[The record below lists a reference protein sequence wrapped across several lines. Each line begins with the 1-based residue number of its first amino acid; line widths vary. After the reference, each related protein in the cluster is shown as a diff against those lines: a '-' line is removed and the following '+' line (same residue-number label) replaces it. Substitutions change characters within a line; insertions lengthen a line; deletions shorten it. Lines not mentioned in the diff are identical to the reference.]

1 MPIRIPNLN
10 ASSRGPMAPGIS
22 PSDAM
27 KPGLALG
34 SVARGLGKAAET
46 LHKHDIEI
54 MEAENAA
61 DLMEFKTEA
70 KTAYANRQASFA
82 EDHDYLNY
90 GKKWEGDLQ
99 GLQKALSERKYSAA
113 TLEKAR
119 LFLTEFEGSS
129 KIGVASAAQRKAL
142 ERKGQA
148 FKNSVAQIEENYD
161 PSTPE
166 GRAAGRAMFED
177 ALGDMSGLT
186 PEQKDSIRMQ
196 VESTFGQRDRQAEIY
211 ADPHSFLKRKKPEGV
226 DSYQWDQEQREAQR
240 LIDQRG
246 RNQADSVLDA
256 IYSGTLTNPD
266 DIEALTPDLGAKA
279 QFELKQAL
287 AGFSEGKSEAKL
299 RDPRFQNQNLG
310 EIAKLLSDYRFASV
324 REDFNYV
331 GIAQRIRRIAD
342 PDVKKFYADK
352 LEEIKDGRE
361 AELRTVKDWAMKKAD
376 EYFSSNQFG
385 DGAPEKPKGRS
396 LDSFLAD
403 GFLLDRDKMQ
413 RFGWSES
420 HAEQIAKAAEAQREA
435 NRTGKRRIGPD
446 PLDLV
451 RELWNEKNAPKE
463 DFPEIAREVF
473 EAIRNGKTGSF
484 IFEDQDKVIAYKKA
498 LTDYRTTRSLARG
511 RAMAQILGEFRLD
524 PDMDMTKAKEM
535 LDKLEIE
542 IGAGETGS
550 NWDPHPNARTFAAE
564 NLLIEQG
571 IDIDEGE
578 PNTNRDPYPGAG
590 TSILPSFSNMPPNQ
604 R

>member
-1 MPIRIPNLN
+1 
-10 ASSRGPMAPGIS
+10 MAPGIS

-46 LHKHDIEI
+46 LHKHDMEI

-119 LFLTEFEGSS
+119 LFLTDFEGSS

-148 FKNSVAQIEENYD
+148 FKNSVAQIEANYD

-166 GRAAGRAMFED
+166 GREAGRAMFED

-186 PEQKDSIRMQ
+186 PEQKDAIRMQ

-256 IYSGTLTNPD
+256 IYGGTLTNPD

-279 QFELKQAL
+279 RFQLKQAL
-287 AGFSEGKSEAKL
+287 AGFSEGESEAEL

-310 EIAKLLSDYRFASV
+310 EIEELLSDYRSAPA

-331 GIAQRIRRIAD
+331 GIAQRIRNIAD
-342 PDVKKFYADK
+342 PDVRKFYAEK

-361 AELRTVKDWAMKKAD
+361 AEISTVKDWSMKQVD
-376 EYFSSNQFG
+376 EYFSSGLFG
-385 DGAPEKPKGRS
+385 DGEPEKPKGKS
-396 LDSFLAD
+396 LGSILAD
-403 GFLLDRDKMQ
+403 GFLLDEARLKS
-413 RFGWSES
+413 FGFTDSQ
-420 HAEQIAKAAEAQREA
+420 AEAIKEAAEKQRTADREGET
-435 NRTGKRRIGPD
+435 REGPD
-446 PLDLV
+446 PRDLV
-451 RELWNEKNAPKE
+451 REFWEEGNAADE
-463 DFPEIAREVF
+463 DFPEKDREIF
-473 EAIRNGKTGSF
+473 EAIRNNKASSF
-484 IFEDQDKVIAYKKA
+484 MFQNKEDLAKYEES
-498 LTDYRTTRSLARG
+498 LSGYRSQRSIARG
-511 RAMAQILGEFRLD
+511 KAVAKMLEFFRLN
-524 PDMDMTKAKEM
+524 PKAEQTEAEKLLNE
-535 LDKLEIE
+535 LDID
-542 IGAGETGS
+542 IDAGETNS
-550 NWDPHPNARTFAAE
+550 SW
-564 NLLIEQG
+564 
-571 IDIDEGE
+571 
-578 PNTNRDPYPGAG
+578 DPYPGAG
-590 TSILPSFSNMPPNQ
+590 TSILPPFSNTPPNQ

>member
-1 MPIRIPNLN
+1 
-10 ASSRGPMAPGIS
+10 MAPGIS

-46 LHKHDIEI
+46 LHKHDMEI

-119 LFLTEFEGSS
+119 LFLTDFEGSS

-148 FKNSVAQIEENYD
+148 FKNSVAQIEANYD

-166 GRAAGRAMFED
+166 GREAGRAMFED

-186 PEQKDSIRMQ
+186 PEQKDAIRMQ

-226 DSYQWDQEQREAQR
+226 DPYQWDQEQREAQR

-256 IYSGTLTNPD
+256 IYGGTLTNPD

-279 QFELKQAL
+279 RFQLKQAL
-287 AGFSEGKSEAKL
+287 AAFSEGKSEAEM

-310 EIAKLLSDYRFASV
+310 EIEELLSDYRSTPA

-331 GIAQRIRRIAD
+331 GIAQRIRNVAD
-342 PDVKKFYADK
+342 PDVRKFYAEK
-352 LEEIKDGRE
+352 LDEIKDGRE
-361 AELRTVKDWAMKKAD
+361 AEINTVKDWSMKQVD
-376 EYFSSNQFG
+376 EYFSSGLFG
-385 DGAPEKPKGRS
+385 DGEPEKPRGKS
-396 LDSFLAD
+396 LGSILAD
-403 GFLLDRDKMQ
+403 GFLLDEARLKS
-413 RFGWSES
+413 FGFTDSQ
-420 HAEQIAKAAEAQREA
+420 AEAIKEAAEKQRTADREGET
-435 NRTGKRRIGPD
+435 REGPD
-446 PLDLV
+446 PRDLV
-451 RELWNEKNAPKE
+451 REFWEEGNAADE
-463 DFPEIAREVF
+463 DFPEKDREIF
-473 EAIRNGKTGSF
+473 EAIRNNKASSF
-484 IFEDQDKVIAYKKA
+484 MFQNKEDLAKYEES
-498 LTDYRTTRSLARG
+498 LSGYRSQRSIARG
-511 RAMAQILGEFRLD
+511 KAVAKMLEFFRLN
-524 PDMDMTKAKEM
+524 PKAEQTEAEKLLKE
-535 LDKLEIE
+535 LNIDID
-542 IGAGETGS
+542 AGETNS
-550 NWDPHPNARTFAAE
+550 SW
-564 NLLIEQG
+564 
-571 IDIDEGE
+571 
-578 PNTNRDPYPGAG
+578 DPYPGAG
-590 TSILPSFSNMPPNQ
+590 TSILPPFSNTPPNQ

>member
-1 MPIRIPNLN
+1 
-10 ASSRGPMAPGIS
+10 MAPGIS

-34 SVARGLGKAAET
+34 SVARGLEKAAET
-46 LHKHDIEI
+46 LHKHDMEI

-148 FKNSVAQIEENYD
+148 FKNSVAQIEANYD

-226 DSYQWDQEQREAQR
+226 DPYQWDQEQREAQR

-287 AGFSEGKSEAKL
+287 AGFSEGKAEAKL

-361 AELRTVKDWAMKKAD
+361 AEIKTVKDSAMKQVD
-376 EYFSSNQFG
+376 EYFSSGLFG
-385 DGAPEKPKGRS
+385 DGEPEKPKGKS
-396 LDSFLAD
+396 LGSILAK
-403 GFLLDRDKMQ
+403 GFLLDEARLKS
-413 RFGWSES
+413 FGFTDRQSE
-420 HAEQIAKAAEAQREA
+420 AIKQAAEKQRTA
-435 NRTGKRRIGPD
+435 DRTGKTREGPD

-451 RELWNEKNAPKE
+451 REFWEEGNAADE
-463 DFPEIAREVF
+463 NFPEKDREIF
-473 EAIRNGKTGSF
+473 EAIRNNK
-484 IFEDQDKVIAYKKA
+484 
-498 LTDYRTTRSLARG
+498 TRSFMFQNKEDLAKYEKSLAGYRSQRSIARG
-511 RAMAQILGEFRLD
+511 KAVAKMLEFFRIN
-524 PDMDMTKAKEM
+524 PKAEKSEVEKLLKE
-535 LDKLEIE
+535 LNIDID
-542 IGAGETGS
+542 AGETNS
-550 NWDPHPNARTFAAE
+550 NW
-564 NLLIEQG
+564 
-571 IDIDEGE
+571 
-578 PNTNRDPYPGAG
+578 DPYPGAG
-590 TSILPSFSNMPPNQ
+590 TSILPSFSNTPPNQ